1 MLSVWKVKPLSEI
14 DSTKEMIKSVHRETN
29 LTKRIA
35 YDACANE
42 KYLVVELIRCI
53 DHRTMALETV
63 YEVRSAK
70 NWVVLFNV
78 KIPDDYVKEFYFV
91 DNILLIQTISDVKE
105 NKKIK

>member
-1 MLSVWKVKPLSEI
+1 MTHVQ
-14 DSTKEMIKSVHRETN
+14 TKSIS
-29 LTKRIA
+29 L
-35 YDACANE
+35 
-42 KYLVVELIRCI
+42 LVELIRCI
-53 DHRTMALETV
+53 DHRTMAIKTV